1 MRLNND
7 QIDFIRFDLRERG
20 ITFEPLADC
29 LVDHICCLFEN
40 ETAGD
45 FAGIHRKVIE
55 TLGGEQ
61 LIEIQHQT
69 IFLLTLKKQIAMKK
83 WMYLSLYLAVV
94 CCTTGLLF
102 KVMHWPMASILLVVG
117 VVLLNFGFF
126 PVYLIDK
133 YKKAVS
139 Q

>member
-1 MRLNND
+1 
-7 QIDFIRFDLRERG
+7 
-20 ITFEPLADC
+20 
-29 LVDHICCLFEN
+29 
-40 ETAGD
+40 
-45 FAGIHRKVIE
+45 
-55 TLGGEQ
+55 
-61 LIEIQHQT
+61 
-69 IFLLTLKKQIAMKK
+69 MKK